1 MATFQIFYQIRSP
14 AFGAQIAEL
23 LGTLKLK
30 INTSIDNLLEHSS
43 GKIFPPFCADY
54 LSQI

>member
-30 INTSIDNLLEHSS
+30 INTSIDNLLELLRRLP
-43 GKIFPPFCADY
+43 FPNLKV
-54 LSQI
+54 LSPR